1 MMNKKGFTLVE
12 LVAAV
17 LLLGIILTIATA
29 SVVNQ
34 MNKNKRKIALKS
46 AQSYVTAINDNNFIN
61 DPDKMISSGTVS
73 QITPKLKDSL
83 NGDVPTSG
91 SVTVNS
97 TTKEVSAATLYIKGY
112 KITYNGTKY
121 TITSE

>member
-12 LVAAV
+12 LVGAI

-34 MNKNKRKIALKS
+34 MNKNKRKIVLKS

-61 DPDKMISSGTVS
+61 DPDKIIS
-73 QITPKLKDSL
+73 
-83 NGDVPTSG
+83 